1 MKFSWSYKLF
11 LWVNARVGKHRLI
24 DRLAIVCGQW
34 LIFVMAVVALWWLWQ
49 GHTDLIIYYALS
61 FGVAFLMSYLFAL
74 TWKHERPAK
83 ELPNVKILIRPL
95 GSWKAFPSDHTM
107 VATIV
112 TLLHVLFAAPLWLVV
127 LFCFLTACIAGGR
140 VYCGVHY
147 PRDIV
152 GGFVVGIV
160 AVVITHLLFVL

>member
-1 MKFSWSYKLF
+1 M
-11 LWVNARVGKHRLI
+11 NTQVGKYPWI
-24 DRLAIVCGQW
+24 DRIAIVCGQS
-34 LIFVMAVVALWWLWQ
+34 LIFVMAGVALWWQWQ
-49 GHTDLIIYYALS
+49 GHTEMTLYYALS
-61 FGVAFLMSYLFAL
+61 FGVAFLMSYWFAL

-83 ELPNVKILIRPL
+83 ELPHIKVLIRPL

-112 TLLHVLFAAPLWLVV
+112 TLLHVLFAAPTWLVV
-127 LFCFLTACIAGGR
+127 LFSLLTVCIAGGR

-152 GGFVVGIV
+152 GGFAVGII
-160 AVVITHLLFVL
+160 AVVITHLLLVL